1 MPKQYHHNK
10 QIFIFMVLY
19 FFMGIFPAHADLH
32 LTVEERN
39 WLAKH
44 PVLRHAPDPDFAPFE
59 FSDSSG
65 HIEGIATDT
74 LHRVAHIL
82 GVRVETVSSPSWDE
96 SLKKIRNGEADLV
109 TVATRTPERDEFLL
123 FTKPFATFPDLLLMR
138 QDVQGRYELKQ
149 LAGKTLAGIKG
160 WAINGMILKDYPEI
174 HFQWYPGVKE
184 AMTAVSLGDV
194 DGVLL
199 NRATA
204 GFWTERL
211 HLTNLRNAGETSYNY
226 RLSLASRKD
235 WPVLQRVLDKALA
248 EISAEEH
255 HRIHARWF
263 TLQENSGISSVKS
276 WWLITAGLMAIF
288 LGIVLYL
295 YWQMRRQM
303 MHHTRILNQELSDA
317 QTNAAT
323 IYPNRTLGMLIAQL
337 PWLLLLGGLSL
348 TYFFYQLAKEDA
360 HEDLQG
366 NFQYQA
372 QEITARIQERMES
385 YEQVLRGVRGLF
397 QASYE
402 VERREFKNFV
412 ASLQLEELAPGIQGV
427 GFSLIVA
434 PQDKEQH
441 VATVRREGFPDYSIR
456 PEGERDPYS
465 AIVYLEPFSGR
476 NLKAFGYDMF
486 SEPVRRAAME
496 LARDSGLASLSGK
509 VRLVQEDQQHVQAGV
524 LLYLPIYRNTAPIHT
539 LENRRANILGWAYS
553 PFRMDDLMKGIL
565 GSHPANFDLEI
576 FDCDCIQPETLLYDS
591 DKILSSAKVL
601 PSLFQYRKPMTIA
614 GHTWTLAID
623 STLQF
628 ESLVDSEKPQLLLY
642 SGLMISLFLSWLV
655 WLLVHGRKQAL
666 QMAQQ
671 MTQDLQESRFR
682 WKFAIEGAG
691 DGLWDWDI
699 TSGSVFFS
707 KRWKEMLG
715 YENHELSNHLKEWEN
730 RIHPEDKDQ
739 VLAAVQAHLAGQ
751 TPMYTNEHRILC
763 KDGHW
768 KWILDRG
775 MVVSRNA
782 AGEPMRMIGTH
793 SDITARRAAEE
804 ALHTQAEELRYFYD
818 LPFIGMAISNPITKQ
833 WVEVND
839 HLCHMLGYS
848 REELITKT
856 WTEMTH
862 PDDIQSNLEQFGKM
876 MRGECDGYVLDKRY
890 IRKDGQTIFAILNV
904 RCLRRADGQPER
916 LVATL
921 MDVTERKRTELAL
934 QDELRRNKWFAD
946 IMDDVDAYIY
956 IKDRHLRYIYAN
968 RLTLELF
975 HCTAEELIGKSD
987 EQFFTSDESMRQ
999 LKLVDRHIIE
1009 TGEPSRTEM
1018 EVAPIS
1024 TGEMRTYLEAKRPI
1038 FDHTGNVWG
1047 LSGVSTDITEQKQI
1061 ENALRKSTGFLEK
1074 LFETTHLSIVF
1085 LDRDFN
1091 FIRVNQAYADACK
1104 HAADFFPG
1112 KNHFTLYPHQENET
1126 IFRQVVASGE
1136 MFSVM
1141 AKPFEF
1147 PDHPEWGTTY
1157 WDWTLY
1163 PIKDLHGDVE
1173 WLIFVLRDV
1182 TKNKQSETELL
1193 RAKEHAEEAARIK
1206 GEFLAAMSHE
1216 IRTPMNVVLGMS
1228 ELLLETELT
1237 PRQHHFALIMHNSG
1251 KALLGVINDVLDFSR
1266 IEAGRLN
1273 LSEVPFSPRQ
1283 VVEETTHLMHMAAEE
1298 KGLIMED
1305 RVAADIPVAILGDDG
1320 RLRQILINL
1329 MGNAIKFT
1337 HQGRVDVHLTMD
1349 SAAPEP
1355 LLLFSISDTGIGI
1368 EEKNIGNIFEQF
1380 TQASAGITR
1389 SYGGSGL
1396 GLTISRR
1403 LVEMMGGRIGVES
1416 QPGHGSRFFFTLP
1429 VRLANAAALPPPP
1442 QETSGATNTKSL
1454 RILLAEDVE
1463 ENQILFEA
1471 YLMQTPH
1478 QVTIVND
1485 GQEAIARVK
1494 EGVFDVVFMDVQM
1507 PRLDGYSA
1515 TRHIRQWERDT
1526 GRAPVK
1532 IIALSAHALE
1542 QETQRSLEAGCD
1554 FYLTK
1559 PLHKKKLL
1567 EVLAQHSEQ
1576 LAVIPGAS

>member
-1 MPKQYHHNK
+1 MPKQYNK
-10 QIFIFMVLY
+10 RKAIAFMVLY
-19 FFMGIFPAHADLH
+19 FLMGIFPAHAELH

-44 PVLRHAPDPDFAPFE
+44 PVLRHAPDPDYAPFE
-59 FSDSSG
+59 FSDSNG

-96 SLKKIRNGEADLV
+96 SLNKIKNGEADLV
-109 TVATRTPERDEFLL
+109 TVATRTPERDKFLL
-123 FTKPFATFPDLLLMR
+123 FTKPFALFPDLLLMR
-138 QDVQGRYELKQ
+138 RDVQGRYELKQ
-149 LAGKTLAGIKG
+149 LAGKILAGIKG
-160 WAINGMILKDYPEI
+160 WAINDMIFKDYPEV
-174 HFQWYPGVKE
+174 HFRWFPGIKE
-184 AMTAVSLGDV
+184 ALTAVSLGDV
-194 DGVLL
+194 DGILL

-204 GFWTERL
+204 GYWIERL
-211 HLTNLRNAGETSYNY
+211 HLTNLRSAGETSYIY
-226 RLSLASRKD
+226 RLSLAARKD
-235 WPVLQRVLDKALA
+235 WPMLQRVLDKALA

-255 HRIHARWF
+255 HRIQARWF
-263 TLQENSGISSVKS
+263 TLQDDAAVSSNKT
-276 WWLITAGLMAIF
+276 WWLIIAGLVAIF
-288 LGIVLYL
+288 LGTVLFQ
-295 YWQMRRQM
+295 YWQMRLQVLR
-303 MHHTRILNQELSDA
+303 HNKILNQELFDVQA
-317 QTNAAT
+317 NAAT
-323 IYPNRTLGMLIAQL
+323 IHHNRIPGVLIALL
-337 PWLLLLGGLSL
+337 PWLLLLGGLSS
-348 TYFFYQLAKEDA
+348 TYFFYQLAVKNA
-360 HEDLQG
+360 YEDLHG
-366 NFQYQA
+366 DFQYQA

-402 VERREFKNFV
+402 VERREFKNYV

-456 PEGERDPYS
+456 PEGERDLYS

-524 LLYLPIYRNTAPIHT
+524 LLYLPIYRNTAPSHT

-553 PFRMDDLMKGIL
+553 PFRMDDLMLGIL
-565 GSHPANFDLEI
+565 GNHPADFDVEI
-576 FDCDCIQPETLLYDS
+576 FDCDCIQPDALLYDS

-601 PSLFQYRKPMTIA
+601 PSLFQYRKPITIA
-614 GHTWTLAID
+614 GHTWTLVID

-628 ESLVDSEKPQLLLY
+628 EYWVDTDKPQLLLY

-655 WLLVHGRKQAL
+655 WLLAHGRRRAL
-666 QMAQQ
+666 LMAQQ
-671 MTQDLQESRFR
+671 MTLELQESRFR
-682 WKFAIEGAG
+682 WKFAIEGSG

-699 TSGSVFFS
+699 ASGSVFFS

-715 YENHELSNHLKEWEN
+715 FENHELSNHFQEWEN

-739 VLAAVQAHLAGQ
+739 VLAAVRAHFAGQ

-804 ALHTQAEELRYFYD
+804 ALHTQAEELHYFYD
-818 LPFIGMAISNPITKQ
+818 LPFIGMAITHPLTKQ
-833 WVEVND
+833 WVVVND

-848 REELITKT
+848 REELVTRT
-856 WTEMTH
+856 WAEMTH
-862 PDDIQSNLEQFGKM
+862 PDDIQTNLEHFSRL

-890 IRKDGQTIFAILNV
+890 IRKDGQILFTILNV
-904 RCLRRADGQPER
+904 RCLRHPDGQLYR
-916 LVATL
+916 IVSTL
-921 MDVTERKRTELAL
+921 IDVTERKRTELAL

-956 IKDRHLRYIYAN
+956 IKDRQLRYIYAN

-975 HCTAEELIGKSD
+975 HCTAEELFGKND
-987 EQFFTSDESMRQ
+987 DQ
-999 LKLVDRHIIE
+999 LFSSGDLLNRLKGIDRHIIE
-1009 TGEPSRTEM
+1009 AGEPCRTEM

-1038 FDHTGNVWG
+1038 FDHAGNVWG
-1047 LSGVSTDITEQKQI
+1047 LSGVSTDITEQKQA
-1061 ENALRKSTGFLEK
+1061 E
-1074 LFETTHLSIVF
+1074 
-1085 LDRDFN
+1085 
-1091 FIRVNQAYADACK
+1091 AD
-1104 HAADFFPG
+1104 
-1112 KNHFTLYPHQENET
+1112 
-1126 IFRQVVASGE
+1126 
-1136 MFSVM
+1136 
-1141 AKPFEF
+1141 
-1147 PDHPEWGTTY
+1147 
-1157 WDWTLY
+1157 
-1163 PIKDLHGDVE
+1163 
-1173 WLIFVLRDV
+1173 
-1182 TKNKQSETELL
+1182 LL
-1193 RAKEHAEEAARIK
+1193 RAKEQAEEAARIK

-1237 PRQHHFALIMHNSG
+1237 PRQRHFALIMHNSG

-1266 IEAGRLN
+1266 IDAGRLN

-1298 KGLIMED
+1298 KGLVMED
-1305 RVAADIPVAILGDDG
+1305 WIAADIPEAILGDDG

-1337 HQGRVDVHLTMD
+1337 HQGRVDVHLTME

-1355 LLLFSISDTGIGI
+1355 FLLFSIADTGIGI

-1416 QPGHGSRFFFTLP
+1416 QPGQGSRFSFTLP

-1442 QETSGATNTKSL
+1442 QEVSGTTNTKGL

-1507 PRLDGYSA
+1507 PRMDGYSA

-1526 GRAPVK
+1526 GRTPMK

-1576 LAVIPGAS
+1576 LPVIPGVS

>member
-1 MPKQYHHNK
+1 MPKQYNK
-10 QIFIFMVLY
+10 RKAIAFMVLY
-19 FFMGIFPAHADLH
+19 FLMGIFPAHAELH

-59 FSDSSG
+59 FSNSSG
-65 HIEGIATDT
+65 QIVGIATDT

-82 GVRVETVSSPSWDE
+82 GVRVETMSSPSWDE
-96 SLKKIRNGEADLV
+96 SLNKIKNGEADLV
-109 TVATRTPERDEFLL
+109 TVATRTPERDKFLL
-123 FTKPFATFPDLLLMR
+123 FTKPFALFPDLLLMR
-138 QDVQGRYELKQ
+138 RDVQGRYELKQ
-149 LAGKTLAGIKG
+149 LAGKTLAGIQG
-160 WAINGMILKDYPEI
+160 WAINDMILKDFPEI
-174 HFQWYPGVKE
+174 HFRWFPDVKE
-184 AMTAVSLGDV
+184 ALTAVSLGDV
-194 DGVLL
+194 DGILL

-204 GFWTERL
+204 GYWIERL
-211 HLTNLRNAGETSYNY
+211 HLTNLRNAGETSYIY
-226 RLSLASRKD
+226 RLSLAARKD
-235 WPVLQRVLDKALA
+235 WPVLQRVMDKALA

-263 TLQENSGISSVKS
+263 TLQDDAAVSSNKT
-276 WWLITAGLMAIF
+276 WWLIIAGMVAVF
-288 LGIVLYL
+288 LGIMLYL
-295 YWQMRRQM
+295 YSQMRLQVWR
-303 MHHTRILNQELSDA
+303 HNKILNQELFDLQA
-317 QTNAAT
+317 NPTT
-323 IYPNRTLGMLIAQL
+323 IHHNRILGVLIALL
-337 PWLLLLGGLSL
+337 PWLLLLGGLSS
-348 TYFFYQLAKEDA
+348 TYFFYQLAVKNA
-360 HEDLQG
+360 YEDLHG
-366 NFQYQA
+366 DFQYQA
-372 QEITARIQERMES
+372 QEITARIQKRMES

-402 VERREFKNFV
+402 VERREFKNYV

-434 PQDKEQH
+434 PQDKEYH

-456 PEGERDPYS
+456 PEGARDLYS

-476 NLKAFGYDMF
+476 NLKAFGYDML
-486 SEPVRRAAME
+486 SEPVRREAME
-496 LARDSGLASLSGK
+496 LARDTGLASLSGK

-524 LLYLPIYRNTAPIHT
+524 LLYLPIYRNTAPSHT
-539 LENRRANILGWAYS
+539 QENRRANILGWAYS
-553 PFRMDDLMKGIL
+553 PFRMDDLMMGIL
-565 GSHPANFDLEI
+565 ESHPANFDLEI
-576 FDCDCIQPETLLYDS
+576 FDCNCIQTDALLYDS
-591 DKILSSAKVL
+591 DQILSSAKVL
-601 PSLFQYRKPMTIA
+601 PSLFQYRKPITIA
-614 GHTWTLAID
+614 GHTWTLVID

-628 ESLVDSEKPQLLLY
+628 ESQVDSEKPQLLLC
-642 SGLMISLFLSWLV
+642 SGLMISLFISWLV
-655 WLLVHGRKQAL
+655 WLLAHGRRRAL
-666 QMAQQ
+666 LMAQQ
-671 MTQDLQESRFR
+671 MTLELQESRFR
-682 WKFAIEGAG
+682 WKFAIEGSG

-715 YENHELSNHLKEWEN
+715 FENHELSNHFKEWED
-730 RIHPEDKDQ
+730 RIHPEDKNHA
-739 VLAAVQAHLAGQ
+739 LAAVRAHLAGQ

-775 MVVSRNA
+775 MVVSRNI

-818 LPFIGMAISNPITKQ
+818 LPFIGMAITHPLTKQ
-833 WVEVND
+833 WVMVND
-839 HLCHMLGYS
+839 HLCHMLGYT
-848 REELITKT
+848 REELVTRT
-856 WTEMTH
+856 WAEMTH
-862 PDDIQSNLEQFGKM
+862 PDDIQTNLEYFARL

-890 IRKDGQTIFAILNV
+890 IRKDGQILFAILNV
-904 RCLRRADGQPER
+904 RCLRHPDGQLYR
-916 LVATL
+916 
-921 MDVTERKRTELAL
+921 
-934 QDELRRNKWFAD
+934 
-946 IMDDVDAYIY
+946 I
-956 IKDRHLRYIYAN
+956 
-968 RLTLELF
+968 
-975 HCTAEELIGKSD
+975 
-987 EQFFTSDESMRQ
+987 
-999 LKLVDRHIIE
+999 
-1009 TGEPSRTEM
+1009 
-1018 EVAPIS
+1018 
-1024 TGEMRTYLEAKRPI
+1024 
-1038 FDHTGNVWG
+1038 
-1047 LSGVSTDITEQKQI
+1047 VSTLIDITEQK
-1061 ENALRKSTGFLEK
+1061 
-1074 LFETTHLSIVF
+1074 H
-1085 LDRDFN
+1085 
-1091 FIRVNQAYADACK
+1091 
-1104 HAADFFPG
+1104 
-1112 KNHFTLYPHQENET
+1112 
-1126 IFRQVVASGE
+1126 
-1136 MFSVM
+1136 
-1141 AKPFEF
+1141 
-1147 PDHPEWGTTY
+1147 
-1157 WDWTLY
+1157 
-1163 PIKDLHGDVE
+1163 
-1173 WLIFVLRDV
+1173 
-1182 TKNKQSETELL
+1182 SEAELL
-1193 RAKEHAEEAARIK
+1193 RAKEQAEEAARIK

-1237 PRQHHFALIMHNSG
+1237 PRQRHFALIMHNSG

-1298 KGLIMED
+1298 KGLVMED
-1305 RVAADIPVAILGDDG
+1305 WIAADIPEAILGDDG

-1337 HQGRVDVHLTMD
+1337 HQGRVDVHLTME

-1355 LLLFSISDTGIGI
+1355 FLLFSIADTGIGI

-1416 QPGHGSRFFFTLP
+1416 QPGQGSRFFFTLP
-1429 VRLANAAALPPPP
+1429 VRLANAAALPLPP
-1442 QETSGATNTKSL
+1442 QEVSGTTNTKGL

-1576 LAVIPGAS
+1576 LPVIPGAS